1 MTLLLATLYALA
13 TLDATVSGYSAAA
26 GRSALIFKG
35 SHYRKSMLRG
45 FVFGQIAAAISLS
58 LILLAARSAS
68 DPEAFRADLLRVWMR
83 MLQVYIPFALMILT
97 AFAFRLIPS
106 VDVRC
111 LTSTLVFGP
120 LAGIRPLVGIAGL
133 IWGVWAAPRPI
144 IVAGGAAILA
154 MWLSIERILGIPYP
168 SPGGSPSS
176 SD

>member
-1 MTLLLATLYALA
+1 MTLLLATLYVLA
-13 TLDATVSGYSAAA
+13 TIDATVSGYSASA
-26 GRSALIFKG
+26 GRNALIFKG
-35 SHYRKSMLRG
+35 AYYRKSMLRG

-58 LILLAARSAS
+58 LVLLAVRSAA
-68 DPEAFRADLLRVWMR
+68 DPDAFRADLVRVWSR
-83 MLQVYIPFALMILT
+83 MLQVYVPFALTILT

-133 IWGVWAAPRPI
+133 IWGVSAAPRPL

-154 MWLSIERILGIPYP
+154 MWLSIERILAVPP
-168 SPGGSPSS
+168 RTDSRPAT
-176 SD
+176 D

>member
-1 MTLLLATLYALA
+1 MTLLLATLYVLA

-35 SHYRKSMLRG
+35 PHYRRSMLRG

-58 LILLAARSAS
+58 LILLAVRSAP

-83 MLQVYIPFALMILT
+83 MLQVYVPFALMILT

-133 IWGVWAAPRPI
+133 VWGVSAAPRPLI
-144 IVAGGAAILA
+144 LAGGAAILA
-154 MWLSIERILGIPYP
+154 MWLSIERILGIPYR
-168 SPGGSPSS
+168 PGESRPTAN
-176 SD
+176 